1 MILVMIN
8 LWQSVIID
16 DIRHY
21 LAVCSSANSFIA
33 CYLGASERQY
43 NPFYCLEN
51 RLYQLDFCVGKCSND
66 KFNQVEPKFLWH
78 GNKRFVAS

>member
-1 MILVMIN
+1 MVLLMIN

-33 CYLGASERQY
+33 CYQGACERLY
-43 NPFYCLEN
+43 IPCYCLEN
-51 RLYQLDFCVGKCSND
+51 RLSQLDFVGKSNND
-66 KFNQVEPKFLWH
+66 KFN
-78 GNKRFVAS
+78 